1 MFSYAVKAVLFCSAV
16 HLAGGSPL
24 LSGSVDAVLAKRQD
38 WGSSTSVSASVSA
51 QVMVQ
56 GWSMAADAAG
66 QCQSV
71 FEAHASVD
79 VAFEAATSFVSRVN
93 EVNSQY
99 GQCACNGPSAAV
111 VSAQFQ
117 ATITKLF
124 RSWQVILQTGQEQ
137 YGNDWNTRFKPV
149 FQSLSPAFVTMKNH
163 FASLNIDLA
172 AFLRVT
178 LLDLNLFL
186 AVGIDINVLLGLNLS
201 IGGLLTL

>member
-1 MFSYAVKAVLFCSAV
+1 MPRVNARVFLKRTLPWMSLSRLRR
-16 HLAGGSPL
+16 HLSPA
-24 LSGSVDAVLAKRQD
+24 STRSTVSMGSVP
-38 WGSSTSVSASVSA
+38 
-51 QVMVQ
+51 
-56 GWSMAADAAG
+56 
-66 QCQSV
+66 
-71 FEAHASVD
+71 
-79 VAFEAATSFVSRVN
+79 AT
-93 EVNSQY
+93 
-99 GQCACNGPSAAV
+99 
-111 VSAQFQ
+111 AQFQ

-149 FQSLSPAFVTMKNH
+149 FQSLSPAFVTIKSH

>member
-24 LSGSVDAVLAKRQD
+24 L
-38 WGSSTSVSASVSA
+38 W
-51 QVMVQ
+51 
-56 GWSMAADAAG
+56 
-66 QCQSV
+66 
-71 FEAHASVD
+71 
-79 VAFEAATSFVSRVN
+79 
-93 EVNSQY
+93 
-99 GQCACNGPSAAV
+99 
-111 VSAQFQ
+111 AQFQ

-137 YGNDWNTRFKPV
+137 YGMTGILDSNVSCRDLFTSSATHRRLTTTPFSTAV
-149 FQSLSPAFVTMKNH
+149 FQSLFACLRHHENH

-201 IGGLLTL
+201 IGGF